1 MNTNITRK
9 ATLTSSITA
18 SVEGVKTLGDT
29 NLAVMAL
36 ENEGIPREAILG
48 LYADNNSTLRFHI
61 ECDNSQAL
69 AALRDRLV
77 SYLSNVVESEE
88 RDGYK
93 ATEERDILHQLTT
106 ILEGM

>member
-1 MNTNITRK
+1 MQTNVQRSAKLIT
-9 ATLTSSITA
+9 TIVA

-29 NLAVMAL
+29 NTAVLSL
-36 ENEGIPREAILG
+36 ENEGVPREAILG
-48 LYADNNSTLRFHI
+48 IYADGNSTLKYHI
-61 ECDNSQAL
+61 EHDNTSAL
-69 AALRDRLV
+69 VALRDRLV

-93 ATEERDILHQLTT
+93 ATEERDLLHQLTT